1 MTTYSPL
8 IHYQQQLNNQQK
20 MKEFIKMFLT
30 DDEGK
35 EFTKKEVIT
44 TIACTIAMVALVIMA
59 SMFE

>member
-1 MTTYSPL
+1 
-8 IHYQQQLNNQQK
+8 

-35 EFTKKEVIT
+35 EFTKKEIIT
-44 TIACTIAMVALVIMA
+44 TIAGTLAMVALVILA